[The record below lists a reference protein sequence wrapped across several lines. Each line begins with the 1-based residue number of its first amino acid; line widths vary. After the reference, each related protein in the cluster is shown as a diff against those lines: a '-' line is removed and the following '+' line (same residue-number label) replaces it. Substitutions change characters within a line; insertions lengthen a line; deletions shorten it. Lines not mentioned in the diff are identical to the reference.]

1 MNVKSSLWEV
11 LMRNIGPSDKM
22 NTAKAP
28 TFCRHHVKLAQIL
41 LALCID
47 ELEGVHSVAL
57 LHADQ

>member
-1 MNVKSSLWEV
+1 
-11 LMRNIGPSDKM
+11 MRNIGPSDKM

-28 TFCRHHVKLAQIL
+28 TFCGHHMKLAQIL

-47 ELEGVHSVAL
+47 ELEGVHSIAL